1 MLPFLYVHKHTHVCA
16 YICIHKNVSLYLF
29 FPTSSMEYLSLL
41 HAIIQF
47 YFLLNYV
54 PFMQA
59 QFIMWI
65 SQTTNAGTTRR
76 KSDLLGRLDSFG
88 MTELYTMVLIHYS
101 KKVIFCWWLCSS
113 HRKLECSCN
122 TEEMLLQFS
131 KRNGENSYF
140 INYISG

>member
-76 KSDLLGRLDSFG
+76 KSDLLGRLDSLEWLSYTPWYWYIIQRKWSVGDSVAVIENWSVLVILRKCYFNFQKG
-88 MTELYTMVLIHYS
+88 MGKT
-101 KKVIFCWWLCSS
+101 
-113 HRKLECSCN
+113 R
-122 TEEMLLQFS
+122 
-131 KRNGENSYF
+131 
-140 INYISG
+140 IS